1 MFKSKAKQCV
11 RASFLASVVLL
22 LFTTAGFGQFRTDW
36 RDDVDQVIRESDSL
50 SLKSQKTFSLV
61 KPYHPDKDI
70 RETWYYTVK
79 DGRVVIFE
87 IRYVIDTLEY
97 SEIYY
102 LHRGRL
108 ICMEQY
114 EAPYLSVNT
123 DQLKWGEAYFFNDN
137 QLKQYVITGK
147 RHLENSMYDS
157 KYESV
162 AKFEHR
168 FAELQRHM
176 KYLDR

>member
-1 MFKSKAKQCV
+1 MFTSKSKQCALEAILV
-11 RASFLASVVLL
+11 CTVLLFSAASFS
-22 LFTTAGFGQFRTDW
+22 QYRNDW
-36 RDDVDQVIRESDSL
+36 RSDVDLIIQESDSL
-50 SLKSQKTFSLV
+50 SLKYQKTFSLM

-87 IRYVIDTLEY
+87 IDYVVDSLEH

-114 EAPYLSVNT
+114 EAPYLSVYA
-123 DQLKWGEAYFFNDN
+123 DQLKWGEAYFFLNDE
-137 QLKQYVITGK
+137 LKQYVITGK
-147 RHLENSMYDS
+147 RGPTPALWDS
-157 KYESV
+157 QSQSIS
-162 AKFEHR
+162 KFQQR

-176 KYLDR
+176 RYLR

>member
-1 MFKSKAKQCV
+1 MIKTRVFLFSFIV
-11 RASFLASVVLL
+11 TLFSIASF
-22 LFTTAGFGQFRTDW
+22 GQYRTDW
-36 RDDVDQVIRESDSL
+36 RDDVDFIIQQADSL
-50 SLKSQKTFSLV
+50 SLKSQRTFSLL

-70 RETWYYTVK
+70 RETWFYTMK

-87 IRYVIDTLEY
+87 VQYVIDSLEY

-114 EAPYLSVNT
+114 EAPYLSVYA
-123 DQLKWGEAYFFNDN
+123 DQLKWGEAYFFNN
-137 QLKQYVITGK
+137 EQLKQYVVTGK
-147 RHLENSMYDS
+147 RRSALW
-157 KYESV
+157 ESQEQSIT
-162 AKFEHR
+162 KFQQR

-176 KYLDR
+176 KYLR

>member
-1 MFKSKAKQCV
+1 MIKTRVFLVSCIAILFST
-11 RASFLASVVLL
+11 ASLA
-22 LFTTAGFGQFRTDW
+22 QYRTDW
-36 RDDVDQVIRESDSL
+36 RDDIDFLIQQADSL
-50 SLKSQKTFSLV
+50 SLKSQRTFSLL

-70 RETWYYTVK
+70 RETWFYTVK

-87 IRYVIDTLEY
+87 IQYVVDSLEF

-114 EAPYLSVNT
+114 EAPYLSVYA
-123 DQLKWGEAYFFNDN
+123 DQLKWGEAYFFNN
-137 QLKQYVITGK
+137 EQLRQYVVTGK
-147 RHLENSMYDS
+147 RRSRSNPALWSSQEESM
-157 KYESV
+157 
-162 AKFEHR
+162 AKFQQR

-176 KYLDR
+176 KYLR

>member
-1 MFKSKAKQCV
+1 MNKK
-11 RASFLASVVLL
+11 RVLL
-22 LFTTAGFGQFRTDW
+22 LSCVAILFCLASFGQLRTDW
-36 RDDVDQVIRESDSL
+36 RDDVDLLIQQADSL
-50 SLKSQKTFSLV
+50 SLKSQRTFSLV

-70 RETWYYTVK
+70 RETWFYTVK

-87 IRYVIDTLEY
+87 VQYVVDSLEY

-114 EAPYLSVNT
+114 EAPYLSIYA
-123 DQLKWGEAYFFNDN
+123 DQLKWGEAYFFNN
-137 QLKQYVITGK
+137 EQLKQYVITGK
-147 RHLENSMYDS
+147 RRSRPATQALWASHEQSMS
-157 KYESV
+157 R
-162 AKFEHR
+162 FQQR

-176 KYLDR
+176 KYLR

>member
-1 MFKSKAKQCV
+1 MFKTNKQCV
-11 RASFLASVVLL
+11 RTSFLTCIVLV
-22 LFTTAGFGQFRTDW
+22 LFFTAGFGQFRNDW
-36 RDDVDQVIRESDSL
+36 RDDVDQIIRESDSL
-50 SLKSQKTFSLV
+50 SLKSQKTFSLI

-87 IRYVIDTLEY
+87 INYVIDTLEY

-114 EAPYLSVNT
+114 EAPYLSVYA
-123 DQLKWGEAYFFNDN
+123 DQLKWGEAYFFNDS
-137 QLKQYVITGK
+137 QLRQYVMTGK
-147 RHLENSMYDS
+147 RHLNTPLYDS
-157 KYESV
+157 QSQSI
-162 AKFEHR
+162 AKFEQR

-176 KYLDR
+176 KYLGK

>member
-1 MFKSKAKQCV
+1 MFTKQCV
-11 RASFLASVVLL
+11 LSFIVLL
-22 LFTTAGFGQFRTDW
+22 CCSAAFAQFRTDW
-36 RDDVDQVIRESDSL
+36 RSDIDLIIQEADSL

-70 RETWYYTVK
+70 RETWYYTIK

-87 IRYVIDTLEY
+87 IRYVVDSLEY

-102 LHRGRL
+102 VHRGRL

-114 EAPYLSVNT
+114 EAPYLSLYA
-123 DQLKWGEAYFFNDN
+123 DQLKWGEAYFFQDEA
-137 QLKQYVITGK
+137 LRQYTITGK
-147 RHLENSMYDS
+147 RRQPPGLWATQSGSLS
-157 KYESV
+157 K
-162 AKFEHR
+162 FQQR

-176 KYLDR
+176 KYLR

>member
-1 MFKSKAKQCV
+1 MI
-11 RASFLASVVLL
+11 RVLL
-22 LFTTAGFGQFRTDW
+22 ACVILLTASAGAYSQLRTYKMDW
-36 RDDVDQVIRESDSL
+36 RDYVDMIIQESDSL
-50 SLKSQKTFSLV
+50 SLKSQRTFSLL

-70 RETWYYTVK
+70 RETWYYTLK

-87 IRYVIDTLEY
+87 IQYVVDSLEY

-114 EAPYLSVNT
+114 EAPYRSVYT
-123 DQLKWGEAYFFNDN
+123 DQLKWGEAFFFQDN
-137 QLKQYVITGK
+137 SVKQYVTTGK
-147 RHLENSMYDS
+147 RRPSYGLLSPATQSY
-157 KYESV
+157 
-162 AKFEHR
+162 AKFEQR

-176 KYLDR
+176 KYTR